1 MFIFVKTTFL
11 DIPYVLIVLK
21 QEVWPRTKTK
31 GMQTSMNFLSITK
44 FIRANWFKI
53 GFALILLYAA
63 FRKDFSFQIN
73 LNTPVK
79 IEEQE
84 HAPPFP
90 VQPARERKKQE
101 RLTDVGPELK
111 QTNSSNLSTTEQ
123 FKFSTPSREN
133 IGQTAENRLNEV
145 DISIINAFVQRFK
158 KVAKAEEQ
166 KFGIPASII
175 LANGL
180 LNSLAGQSDMATS
193 GNNFF
198 NLSCTLDWQGDKGEH
213 QGTCY
218 RYYENA
224 WTSFRDHSLFLT
236 TGQLSHLKDIGA
248 KNYKSWASALEQA
261 KINKE
266 QQWAK
271 QLVNVIEAYKL
282 DQ

>member
-1 MFIFVKTTFL
+1 
-11 DIPYVLIVLK
+11 
-21 QEVWPRTKTK
+21 
-31 GMQTSMNFLSITK
+31 MNVLSITK
-44 FIRANWFKI
+44 FVRANWFKI

-79 IEEQE
+79 MEEEE
-84 HAPPFP
+84 HSPPFP
-90 VQPARERKKQE
+90 AQPARERKKQE
-101 RLTDVGPELK
+101 RLTDAGPELK
-111 QTNSSNLSTTEQ
+111 QTHSSNLATTDQ
-123 FKFSTPSREN
+123 FTFSTPSREN
-133 IGQTAENRLNEV
+133 TERTAEKKLNEV

-158 KVAKAEEQ
+158 KVAKAEQQ

-198 NLSCTLDWQGDKGEH
+198 NLSCTPDWQGDKGEH
-213 QGTCY
+213 LGTCY

-236 TGQLSHLKDIGA
+236 TGKLSHLKDIGS
-248 KNYKSWASALEQA
+248 KNYKTWAAALEQA
-261 KINKE
+261 QVNEEK
-266 QQWAK
+266 QWAK
-271 QLVNVIEAYKL
+271 QLISVIEAYQL